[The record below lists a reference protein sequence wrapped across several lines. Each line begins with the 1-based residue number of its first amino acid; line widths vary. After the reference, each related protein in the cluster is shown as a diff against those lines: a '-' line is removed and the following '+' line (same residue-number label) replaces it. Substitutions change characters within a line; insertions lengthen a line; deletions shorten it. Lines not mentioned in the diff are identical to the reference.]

1 MAEQKL
7 AIVTGGSR
15 GIGKAIVFALAK
27 GGYKVA
33 AIATN
38 QERLDA
44 MQVEAKAAGYD
55 ILVEAV
61 DITDSD
67 AFEAVITKFGDAHG
81 GVAVLVN
88 NAGITRDGLVV
99 TIPNEDFDAVI
110 ATNLKAAFVAMRT
123 AGKMMMRNRFGRV
136 INISS
141 VSGLLGS
148 AGQGN
153 YAASKAGLIAM
164 TKSMARELAPR
175 GVTANCVAPGFIETD
190 MTDVLNDKVKDG
202 AKAVIP
208 LRKFG
213 QVEDIANAVAFLAS
227 AEAGYITG
235 QVLAVDG
242 GMAM

>member
-1 MAEQKL
+1 MAEQRL

-27 GGYKVA
+27 SGYKVA
-33 AIATN
+33 ALATN
-38 QERLDA
+38 QVRLDA
-44 MQVEAKAAGYD
+44 LQVEAKEAGYD
-55 ILVEAV
+55 ILVEAI

-67 AFEAVITKFGDAHG
+67 RFEAIIIKLADDHG
-81 GVAVLVN
+81 GVGVLVN
-88 NAGITRDGLVV
+88 NAGITRDGLVI
-99 TIPNEDFDAVI
+99 TISNEDFDAVI

-123 AGKMMMRNRFGRV
+123 AGKTMMRNRFGRV

-141 VSGLLGS
+141 VSGILGS

-153 YAASKAGLIAM
+153 YAASKAGLIAI

-175 GVTANCVAPGFIETD
+175 GVTANCIAPGFIETD

-213 QVEDIANAVAFLAS
+213 QASDIANAVVFLAS
-227 AEAGYITG
+227 EEAGYITG

>member
-1 MAEQKL
+1 MAEQRL

-27 GGYKVA
+27 SGYKVA
-33 AIATN
+33 ALATN
-38 QERLDA
+38 QVRLDA
-44 MQVEAKAAGYD
+44 LQVEAKEAGYD
-55 ILVEAV
+55 ILVEAI

-67 AFEAVITKFGDAHG
+67 GFEAVIIKLADDHG
-81 GVAVLVN
+81 GVGVLVN
-88 NAGITRDGLVV
+88 NAGITRDGLVI
-99 TIPNEDFDAVI
+99 TISNEDFDAVI

-123 AGKMMMRNRFGRV
+123 AGKTMMRNRFGRV

-141 VSGLLGS
+141 VSGILGS

-153 YAASKAGLIAM
+153 YAASKAGLIAI

-175 GVTANCVAPGFIETD
+175 GVTANCIAPGFIETD

-213 QVEDIANAVAFLAS
+213 QASDIANAVVFLAS
-227 AEAGYITG
+227 EEAGYITG